1 MFVLQ
6 PRGYQ
11 TKFRL
16 EQVVKNCPALKKLGS
31 SSFSLKLKIIHYSLR

>member
-16 EQVVKNCPALKKLGS
+16 EQVVKKLPGFKKTGQFIV
-31 SSFSLKLKIIHYSLR
+31 FS